1 MQVTSYLWVKCL
13 SAKGNRYIPKCW
25 ERFVKTKSYL
35 NFLWILKKKK
45 KKWWKFWIYLIQTF
59 VKMFCW
65 RYLVPSSEHILVI
78 SKTLSF
84 KTQNILTLSSYYTI
98 KQTAFV
104 WYWKYLLIY
113 LFDIKVSITGLFG
126 SLSKMLIVM
135 KHPSFFI

>member
-1 MQVTSYLWVKCL
+1 MSKMSYCKGQQIYSKMLRKICKNEVL
-13 SAKGNRYIPKCW
+13 SQFP
-25 ERFVKTKSYL
+25 L
-35 NFLWILKKKK
+35 NPKKKK

-104 WYWKYLLIY
+104 WYWKYLLIS